1 MCSVLTLP
9 APFMIENAKK
19 DLHFFISVTQS
30 EFKKLVRFL
39 SELNRLE
46 NMFAKSPPHALTHRV
61 NVNS

>member
-1 MCSVLTLP
+1 
-9 APFMIENAKK
+9 MIENAKK